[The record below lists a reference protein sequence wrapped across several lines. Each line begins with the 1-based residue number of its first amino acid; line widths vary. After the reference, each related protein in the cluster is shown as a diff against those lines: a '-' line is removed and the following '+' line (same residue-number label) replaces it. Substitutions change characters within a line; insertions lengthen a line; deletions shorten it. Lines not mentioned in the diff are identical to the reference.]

1 MGGGFMEYQL
11 LHNMTGVLIKRTP
24 EVTNKKLRF
33 FFALAPEGA
42 MAVFTTN
49 RGEIYR
55 NITEGVCELDAFSI
69 EGEIG
74 VTVAQFDGLADAK
87 RWKCDGLVI
96 HHLSSGEVLVIPSDG
111 NLSEEVAKL
120 RVRLD
125 EAEQDRLRF
134 GEEIQEIRAM
144 YQKIMD
150 GYNIV

>member
-1 MGGGFMEYQL
+1 MEYHL
-11 LHNMTGVLIKRTP
+11 LHDMTGVLINRTP
-24 EVTNKKLRF
+24 GITCKTIHF
-33 FFALAPEGA
+33 SFDLAPEGA

-55 NITEGVCELDAFSI
+55 NIIDGACELDAFSI

-96 HHLSSGEVLVIPSDG
+96 HHLSNEEVLVIPSDG
-111 NLSEEVAKL
+111 NLTEEVAKL
-120 RVRLD
+120 RIRLD
-125 EAEQDRLRF
+125 KAEQDRRRL
-134 GEEIQEIRAM
+134 GEEIQELRAM

>member
-1 MGGGFMEYQL
+1 
-11 LHNMTGVLIKRTP
+11 
-24 EVTNKKLRF
+24 
-33 FFALAPEGA
+33 

-55 NITEGVCELDAFSI
+55 NITEGECELDAFSI

-74 VTVAQFDGLADAK
+74 VTVAHFDGLADAK

-96 HHLSSGEVLVIPSDG
+96 HHLRSGDVLVIPSDG
-111 NLSEEVAKL
+111 NLSTEVATL
-120 RVRLD
+120 RIRAD
-125 EAEQDRLRF
+125 EAEQDRRRL
-134 GEEIQEIRAM
+134 GEEIQELRAM